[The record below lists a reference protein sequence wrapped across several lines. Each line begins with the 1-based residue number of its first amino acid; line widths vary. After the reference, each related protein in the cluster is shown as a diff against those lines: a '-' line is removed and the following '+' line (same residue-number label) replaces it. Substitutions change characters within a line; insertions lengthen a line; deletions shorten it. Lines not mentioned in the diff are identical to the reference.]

1 MRRLILWLWGVWAL
15 LWTAAAYAMARQSEA
30 AIADGL
36 AGIPVA
42 SLALALLLALIGGAA
57 STFQRLASTDPPARS
72 MALEVG
78 SAITA
83 SIVAGLAAFFF
94 CEWREWPAPLCAL
107 AITLASWGG
116 KRLLDQAVDAGL
128 RRIQGEQP

>member
-1 MRRLILWLWGVWAL
+1 
-15 LWTAAAYAMARQSEA
+15 MARQSEVA
-30 AIADGL
+30 LAEGL
-36 AGIPVA
+36 SGIPLA

-57 STFQRLASTDPPARS
+57 STFQRLASSDRPPRS
-72 MALEVG
+72 MAIEVG

-107 AITLASWGG
+107 TITLSSWGG

-128 RRIQGEQP
+128 RRIQGERS